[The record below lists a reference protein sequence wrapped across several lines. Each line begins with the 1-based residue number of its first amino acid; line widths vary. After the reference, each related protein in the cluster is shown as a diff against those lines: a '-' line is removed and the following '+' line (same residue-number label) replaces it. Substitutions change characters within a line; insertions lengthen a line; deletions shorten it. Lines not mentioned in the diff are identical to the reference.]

1 MATPRRRWSG
11 DWEAKAEFDFVRRE
25 GERLIVSEVK
35 FKGITAPDRERL
47 KKQVAYKR
55 QGSHL
60 GRKHSAATI
69 EILDTSALASG
80 LTDLA
85 ERLEE

>member
-1 MATPRRRWSG
+1 MAASRRSCSG
-11 DWEAKAEFDFVRRE
+11 NWEAKAEFDFVRRE

-35 FKGITAPDRERL
+35 FKAITAPDRERV
-47 KKQVAYKR
+47 KKQVADKW
-55 QGSHL
+55 QGSNL

-80 LTDLA
+80 LTNFA
-85 ERLEE
+85 EPLEE